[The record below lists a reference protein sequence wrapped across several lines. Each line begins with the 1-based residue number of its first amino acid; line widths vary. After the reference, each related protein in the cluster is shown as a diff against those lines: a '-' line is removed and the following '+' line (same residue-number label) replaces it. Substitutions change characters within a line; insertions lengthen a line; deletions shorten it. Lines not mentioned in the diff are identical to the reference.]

1 MQNGDF
7 SKIRSQILFSNIL
20 LLSTIICV
28 SKILRKIW
36 YCWVH
41 GMPRV
46 CAETRN
52 CLSSLR
58 KTALRKVSQ
67 DVVLGMMGLVVYKS
81 TLSWNVTW
89 VLIQI
94 ETIFWGRVCQIIK
107 GTFVVSLT
115 YSHCKQPLYEYCV
128 FYYILFGLSLSHWQA
143 IFMYIKLKNHL
154 SVYIPFE
161 FTLLA
166 H

>member
-1 MQNGDF
+1 M
-7 SKIRSQILFSNIL
+7 
-20 LLSTIICV
+20 

-52 CLSSLR
+52 CLSSLK
-58 KTALRKVSQ
+58 KTVLQKVSQ

-81 TLSWNVTW
+81 TLSWNVMW

-94 ETIFWGRVCQIIK
+94 EAIFWSHVCQIIK

-115 YSHCKQPLYEYCV
+115 CLHCKQPLYEYCI
-128 FYYILFGLSLSHWQA
+128 FYYILFGLFPLALTS
-143 IFMYIKLKNHL
+143 IIYIYNIYIKLKNHL
-154 SVYIPFE
+154 SICL
-161 FTLLA
+161 FTFHLNS
-166 H
+166 HC